1 MTDRWDAIVIGAG
14 HNGLTTAA
22 YLARAGLSVLVLER
36 RHLIGGAAVS
46 EEHYPGFTYSTCSYV
61 LSLLRPEIVRELD
74 LASHGLEVIP
84 YDYSSGPTPDGP
96 PIILTPDHERSRRF
110 LARISPRDAEGYD
123 EYALALQRQARLV
136 KPLLMMAPPD
146 PASWRLA
153 DFKGLAKLYRGFSA
167 YGAATLEEAMRFWTM
182 SCADFLDEYFENDAI
197 KAFLGG
203 SAIVGTTLG
212 IRSPGSAYV
221 LLHHYGGEVDGQIGA
236 WGYTK
241 GAMGGVS
248 RALAGA
254 AQAAGAT
261 IRVNAEVERVALKG
275 GRATG
280 VVLAGGEE
288 IAARLVVSNL
298 DVKRTY
304 LRLFER
310 QALDPEFA
318 TAVERFKSRGSSG
331 KLNVALDG
339 LPSFP
344 HLAEEPR
351 AVRGTIYV
359 APSVDYLERAF
370 DDAKYG
376 RFSREPWIDL
386 EIPSTLDPTLAP
398 PGKHVASVF
407 VQYAPSRLADGP
419 WDEAKR
425 QAFAEAVMSA
435 IDRISPDFR
444 KLILHMHVRTPDEIE
459 DVVGITEGNIFHGEL
474 TFDQLLFNRPI
485 PGYAQYRGPFEG
497 FYMCGSSTHPG
508 GGVMAAPGA
517 LAARR
522 ILADL
527 RRGRRP

>member
-1 MTDRWDAIVIGAG
+1 MARTWDAIVIGAG

-22 YLARAGLSVLVLER
+22 YLARAGLGVLVLER
-36 RHLIGGAAVS
+36 RPLIGGAAVS
-46 EEHYPGFTYSTCSYV
+46 EQHVPGFTYSTCSYV
-61 LSLLRPEIVRELD
+61 LSLLRPEIVRDLD
-74 LASHGLEVIP
+74 LPRFGLEVIP

-123 EYALALQRQARLV
+123 EFALALQRQARLV

-146 PASWRLA
+146 PTSWRLS
-153 DFKGLAKLYRGFSA
+153 DLKGLARLYRDFSA
-167 YGAATLEEAMRFWTM
+167 YGEAVLEEAMRFWTM
-182 SCADFLDEYFENDAI
+182 SCADFLDEYFANEAV
-197 KAFLGG
+197 KAFFGG
-203 SAIVGTTLG
+203 SAIVGTSLG

-221 LLHHYGGEVDGQIGA
+221 LLHHYVGEIDGQIGA

-254 AQAAGAT
+254 AEAHGAV
-261 IRVNAEVERVALKG
+261 IRVNAPVERVVVRH
-275 GRATG
+275 GRAAG
-280 VVLAGGEE
+280 VVLEGGEE

-304 LRLFER
+304 LGLFDRTELEPGFV
-310 QALDPEFA
+310 AK
-318 TAVERFKSRGSSG
+318 VERFKSRGSSG

-339 LPSFP
+339 LPTFP

-351 AVRGTIYV
+351 AVRGTMYV
-359 APSVDYLERAF
+359 APSVDYLERAY

-376 RFSREPWIDL
+376 CVSREPWVEI
-386 EIPSTLDPTLAP
+386 EIPSVLDPTLSP
-398 PGKHVASVF
+398 PGKHMASVF
-407 VQYAPSRLADGP
+407 VQYAPSRLANGP

-425 QAFAEAVMSA
+425 QGFAEAVLRA

-444 KLILHMHVRTPDEIE
+444 RRILHMHVRTPNEIE
-459 DVVGITEGNIFHGEL
+459 EVVGITEGNIFHGEL

-485 PGYAQYRGPFEG
+485 PGFAQYKGPIEG

-522 ILADL
+522 ILADQ
-527 RRGRRP
+527 GRRV